1 MRTVLIIEDEQH
13 YREFLKKL
21 VGKKYLCDCA
31 SGGDEAKHL
40 LKKNHYDI
48 VLYDLRLP
56 GLSGRELIRFVR
68 REVDPDIVNIVIT
81 GYEEDW
87 SPVEATEEN
96 VFYYLKKGKFTPAE
110 LLKVMN
116 SASRLIDM
124 REKEREYINECIT
137 SAKIEQAGK
146 IAASIA
152 HEVNNPLQCLYLII
166 DLLKEKLEGLEN
178 PQPLMKDLGLLESGI
193 ERIHLIVR
201 QLLQLQNLDKGPS
214 GRERVERI
222 IEKAV
227 NFLNPVA
234 REFGT
239 EITVHRVGHGSCI
252 LASENQL
259 FFVVVNA
266 CLILLDQFRV
276 GVEISVGIP
285 AHKKSDVFFIHIST
299 TKDYIE
305 KKNTIKKT
313 RNPFYTGFS
322 SLFTLKRIIT
332 RYNCELIVDVN
343 REGNA
348 LTISIP
354 LDEESEK
361 NFPENNFL
369 LTKNKGGK

>member
-1 MRTVLIIEDEQH
+1 MRTVLIVEDEQH
-13 YREFLKKL
+13 YREFLKRL

-40 LKKNHYDI
+40 LKKNRYNI

-68 REVDPDIVNIVIT
+68 REVDPYIVNIVIT

-110 LLKVMN
+110 LLKVME

-152 HEVNNPLQCLYLII
+152 HEVNNPLQCLFLII
-166 DLLKEKLEGLEN
+166 DLLKEKLEKLEN

-201 QLLQLQNLDKGPS
+201 QLLQLQNLDKSPS

-239 EITVHRVGHGSCI
+239 EIIVHKMDHGI
-252 LASENQL
+252 DIVASENQL
-259 FFVVVNA
+259 FFVTVNT
-266 CLILLDQFRV
+266 CLILLDQFHRS
-276 GVEISVGIP
+276 VEIAIGIVDQKKP
-285 AHKKSDVFFIHIST
+285 DAFSIRISTIKDEMEKKSISR
-299 TKDYIE
+299 
-305 KKNTIKKT
+305 KT
-313 RNPFYTGFS
+313 RKPFYTGFS
-322 SLFTLKRIIT
+322 SLFALKRIIT
-332 RYNCELIVDVN
+332 RYNCDLTLDVN

-348 LTISIP
+348 LIVHIP
-354 LDEESEK
+354 KNGEDNK
-361 NFPENNFL
+361 NFIA
-369 LTKNKGGK
+369 NKPH

>member
-13 YREFLKKL
+13 YREFLRKL
-21 VGKKYLCDCA
+21 VGKKYICDCA

-110 LLKVMN
+110 LLKVME

-152 HEVNNPLQCLYLII
+152 HEVNNPLQCLFLII
-166 DLLKEKLEGLEN
+166 DLLKEKIEGLEN
-178 PQPLMKDLGLLESGI
+178 SQPLMKDLGLLESGI

-239 EITVHRVGHGSCI
+239 EIIVHRMNHGSCI

-259 FFVVVNA
+259 FFVIVNT
-266 CLILLDQFRV
+266 CLILLDQFHGR
-276 GVEISVGIP
+276 VEITIGSTDQ
-285 AHKKSDVFFIHIST
+285 KKPDAFSIHIST
-299 TKDYIE
+299 TKDHIE
-305 KKNTIKKT
+305 EKTITRKTKKS
-313 RNPFYTGFS
+313 FYKGFS
-322 SLFTLKRIIT
+322 SLFALKRIIT

-348 LTISIP
+348 LTIRIP
-354 LDEESEK
+354 LDE
-361 NFPENNFL
+361 
-369 LTKNKGGK
+369 